1 MKHFFS
7 TVSLSLT
14 VLLSAHVTASQHVVD
29 KTYVSDER
37 FGELAERYGD
47 KIVSGYEH
55 YADSELEQQV
65 DSVFL
70 LIVKGGELEVLDAK
84 YRSEIAS
91 SAAEAKK

>member
-1 MKHFFS
+1 MKYFFS

-29 KTYVSDER
+29 TNYVSDER
-37 FGELAERYGD
+37 FGELAERYGE

-55 YADSELEQQV
+55 YADDKIVQQV

-70 LIVKGGELEVLDAK
+70 LIVKGDDLEVLDAK